1 MKVMRTQKADDCY
14 RHIQNSLK
22 IVQMLEGKVNRFD
35 RQFQARCIEERNYE
49 KLEMYVL
56 ELLMQG

>member
-1 MKVMRTQKADDCY
+1 MRTQKADDCY

-22 IVQMLEGKVNRFD
+22 IVQMLEEKVKRFD
-35 RQFQARCIEERNYE
+35 REFQKRCIAERNYE